1 MTKLLQF
8 MGGFILSFL
17 LIIGLFTGIIW
28 YTKEYSEPPVTPL
41 NLDSL
46 LAAGVVPDSL
56 NVYDKQRF
64 QIDQD
69 RAKLDAEQEAQL
81 RRQAEIDQ
89 QQQQL
94 QDLQQQLSTA
104 SAEEDSIMD
113 IQYSE
118 MAKLFESMKPV
129 DAGAVMNSLPD
140 FSAAKIITR
149 MSKRQA
155 GRVMNSMDT
164 AKLAKVSQLIT
175 LIKN

>member
-28 YTKEYSEPPVTPL
+28 YTKDYSEPAAAPL
-41 NLDSL
+41 NIDSL

-56 NVYDKQRF
+56 NVFDKQRY
-64 QIDQD
+64 QLDQE
-69 RAKLDAEQEAQL
+69 RAKIAAEQDAQQ
-81 RRQAEIDQ
+81 RRQAELEQ
-89 QQQQL
+89 QKLQL
-94 QDLQQQLSTA
+94 QELQQQLSAA

-118 MAKLFESMKPV
+118 MAKLFENMKPV

-140 FSAAKIITR
+140 FSAAKILTR

-164 AKLAKVSQLIT
+164 GKLAKVSQLIT

>member
-28 YTKEYSEPPVTPL
+28 YTKEYSEPPPAPV
-41 NLDSL
+41 NVDSL

-56 NVYDKQRF
+56 NVYDKERY
-64 QIDQD
+64 QIDQQ
-69 RAKLDAEQEAQL
+69 REQLAAEEEAQQ
-81 RRQAEIDQ
+81 RRMAELEQ
-89 QQQQL
+89 QKQQL
-94 QDLQQQLSTA
+94 QDLQQQLSQA

-113 IQYSE
+113 IQYTE
-118 MAKLFESMKPV
+118 VAKLIEGMKPV
-129 DAGAVMNSLPD
+129 DAGAVMNSMPD
-140 FSAAKIITR
+140 FSAAKILTR

-164 AKLAKVSQLIT
+164 DKVAKVSQLIT
-175 LIKN
+175 LIKD

>member
-28 YTKEYSEPPVTPL
+28 YTKEYSEPPLPPV
-41 NLDSL
+41 NMDSL

-56 NVYDKQRF
+56 NVYDKERYQLEQQRV
-64 QIDQD
+64 Q
-69 RAKLDAEQEAQL
+69 LMAEEEAQQ
-81 RRQAEIDQ
+81 RRKSELEQ
-89 QQQQL
+89 QKLQL
-94 QDLQQQLSTA
+94 EELQRQLSSA
-104 SAEEDSIMD
+104 SAEEDSIMN
-113 IQYSE
+113 IQYTE

-140 FSAAKIITR
+140 FSAAKILTR

-155 GRVMNSMDT
+155 GRLMNSMDT
-164 AKLAKVSQLIT
+164 NKLAKVSQLIT
-175 LIKN
+175 LIKD

>member
-28 YTKEYSEPPVTPL
+28 YTKEYSEPPVSPL

-56 NVYDKQRF
+56 NVFDKQRY

-69 RAKLDAEQEAQL
+69 RALIIAEQEAQL

-89 QQQQL
+89 QQKQL
-94 QDLQQQLSTA
+94 QDMQLQLSAA

-118 MAKLFESMKPV
+118 MAKLFENMKPI

-155 GRVMNSMDT
+155 GRVMNSMNTD
-164 AKLAKVSQLIT
+164 KLAKVSQLIT

>member
-56 NVYDKQRF
+56 NVFDKQRY
-64 QIDQD
+64 QIDRD
-69 RAKLDAEQEAQL
+69 RALIITEQEAQL

-89 QQQQL
+89 QKKQL
-94 QDLQQQLSTA
+94 QEMQLQLSAA

-118 MAKLFESMKPV
+118 MAKLFENMKPI

-155 GRVMNSMDT
+155 GRVMNSMNTD
-164 AKLAKVSQLIT
+164 KLAKVSQLIT